1 MSYVLITFKD
11 YISFECPLKI
21 VTVVNFDKVSFEM
34 NDILRVFHF
43 NSKWRVS
50 GIFTDCFVF
59 FQIEKKVAI
68 EQSSAR
74 IAISFFFVTR
84 TTTRKC

>member
-1 MSYVLITFKD
+1 
-11 YISFECPLKI
+11 
-21 VTVVNFDKVSFEM
+21 M

-50 GIFTDCFVF
+50 AVIFTDCFVF

-68 EQSSAR
+68 EKSSAR
-74 IAISFFFVTR
+74 IAISFFVVVTIELLLGSVEFD
-84 TTTRKC
+84 KEFPNFINEVKLGIL

>member
-1 MSYVLITFKD
+1 MSNKCTN
-11 YISFECPLKI
+11 ISFECPLKI

-68 EQSSAR
+68 EKSSAR
-74 IAISFFFVTR
+74 IAISFFVVVT
-84 TTTRKC
+84 KGQLISD

>member
-1 MSYVLITFKD
+1 MS
-11 YISFECPLKI
+11 PKI

-50 GIFTDCFVF
+50 AVIFTDCFVF

-68 EQSSAR
+68 EKSSAR
-74 IAISFFFVTR
+74 IAISFFVVVTR

>member
-1 MSYVLITFKD
+1 MAKNWRRRLWMA
-11 YISFECPLKI
+11 PLALKI

-50 GIFTDCFVF
+50 LIFTDCFVF
-59 FQIEKKVAI
+59 FQIEKKLLLNKVLL
-68 EQSSAR
+68 E
-74 IAISFFFVTR
+74 
-84 TTTRKC
+84 

>member
-1 MSYVLITFKD
+1 
-11 YISFECPLKI
+11 
-21 VTVVNFDKVSFEM
+21 M
-34 NDILRVFHF
+34 NDILRVFRF

-50 GIFTDCFVF
+50 VIFTDCFVF

-74 IAISFFFVTR
+74 IAISFFVVVTR